1 MKDVPTEKLNF
12 QPLLFSSDK
21 IHAGR
26 GGTLFFDGYTMW
38 PIMNQRKQAVQAG
51 TQSDRE
57 TRSQI

>member
-1 MKDVPTEKLNF
+1 MSRQGKLTL

-38 PIMNQRKQAVQAG
+38 PITNQRKQAVQAKY
-51 TQSDRE
+51 TER
-57 TRSQI
+57 